1 MKRYLLLL
9 SICLLASLGAPT
21 PGAARFDPRLQW
33 STLET
38 SHFLVLFHA
47 GGEEIA
53 KRAAVIAEEAH
64 QRLAP
69 ELRWQPA
76 AKTRLVLADVS
87 DAANGL
93 ATPFPF
99 NRVIIYLSP
108 PLEEP
113 FSITDTEEWL
123 RIVITHEYAHILHLD
138 NVQQGP
144 AGLRRIIGRFYF
156 PNIFQPNWL
165 IEGLARGR
173 REGGGRARHRHRA

>member
-1 MKRYLLLL
+1 MKRFLLLL
-9 SICLLASLGAPT
+9 LLCLLSCLGAPV
-21 PGAARFDPRLQW
+21 PGEARFDPRLQW

-38 SHFLVLFHA
+38 PHFLVLFHS
-47 GGEEIA
+47 GGEEIGG
-53 KRAAVIAEEAH
+53 RAARIAEEAH

-69 ELRWQPA
+69 ELHWEPA
-76 AKTRLVLADVS
+76 AKTRLILADVS

-99 NRVIIYLSP
+99 NRIIIYLSS

-144 AGLRRIIGRFYF
+144 ASLRRILGRFYF
-156 PNIFQPNWL
+156 PNIFQPNWQ
-165 IEGLARGR
+165 I
-173 REGGGRARHRHRA
+173 